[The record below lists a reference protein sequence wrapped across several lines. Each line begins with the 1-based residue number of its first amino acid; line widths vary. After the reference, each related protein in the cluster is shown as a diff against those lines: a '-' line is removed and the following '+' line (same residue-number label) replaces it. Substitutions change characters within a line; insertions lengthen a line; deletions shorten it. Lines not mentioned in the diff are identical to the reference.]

1 MYRGLL
7 VLASAIVILVCLGGV
22 YAWSAYVPP
31 LRATYGY
38 SSTQTQLVFGTT
50 IAVFTLMMTW
60 AGRLLPRWGPQR
72 NALLSALL
80 FLAGYALAAWS
91 RGSFPLLWLGIGVLS
106 GAGIGCGYVAALA
119 TPLHWFPNHK
129 GLVTGC
135 AAAGFGGGAI
145 ATAWCVD
152 HLLAAG
158 VTLPRVFELVGAG
171 SAVVILVCALALHM
185 PHRAAVVHP
194 PPALALSCVLSQR
207 LFWLLAAG
215 MWSGTFA
222 GLLVIGNLKSIG
234 LEAGL
239 SATQANLAISLF
251 ALGNAAGRITWGR
264 LYDRY
269 AYRTIPASLA
279 FLCATLLLLS
289 LLHTAGIVFALATFL
304 IGFGFGAC
312 FVLYAAHVAA
322 RYGAAQFS
330 AVYPLVFLA
339 YGFAGITGPLV
350 GGWLHDW
357 LGTYW
362 WAIII
367 AALIVAAGAFL
378 SYTEP
383 RHTEFSP

>member
-7 VLASAIVILVCLGGV
+7 VLAGAFIILVCLGGV

-31 LRATYGY
+31 LRAAYGY
-38 SSTQTQLVFGTT
+38 SSAQTQLVFGTT

-60 AGRLLPRWGPQR
+60 AGRLLPRWGPRR

-91 RGSFPLLWLGIGVLS
+91 HGSFLLLWLSIGVVS

-119 TPLHWFPNHK
+119 TPLHWFPNYK

-135 AAAGFGGGAI
+135 AAAGFGGGAVF
-145 ATAWCVD
+145 TTWCID
-152 HLLAAG
+152 HLLSLQFSVAH
-158 VTLPRVFELVGAG
+158 VFEIIGAG
-171 SAVVILVCALALHM
+171 SAVLVFACALVLHM
-185 PHRAAVVHP
+185 PVRPTHAP
-194 PPALALSCVLSQR
+194 PPASLAPGTLLRQR
-207 LFWLLAAG
+207 LFWALATG
-215 MWSGTFA
+215 MWCGTFA

-239 SATQANLAISLF
+239 STAQASLAITLF

-269 AYRTIPASLA
+269 GYRIIPVSLA
-279 FLCATLLLLS
+279 FLCANLVLLS
-289 LLHTAGIVFALATFL
+289 LLHTVGIVFALVTFL

-312 FVLYAAHVAA
+312 FVVYAAHVAA
-322 RYGAAQFS
+322 RYGTAQFS

-339 YGFAGITGPLV
+339 YGIAGISGPLV

-357 LGTYW
+357 LGNYW

-367 AALIVAAGAFL
+367 AAVIVAAGTAVCY
-378 SYTEP
+378 SEP
-383 RHTEFSP
+383 PLPEGSH